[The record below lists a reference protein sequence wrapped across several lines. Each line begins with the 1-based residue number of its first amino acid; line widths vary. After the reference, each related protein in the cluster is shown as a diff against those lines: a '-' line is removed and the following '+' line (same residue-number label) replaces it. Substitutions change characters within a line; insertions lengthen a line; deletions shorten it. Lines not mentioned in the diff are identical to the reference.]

1 MKLSP
6 WLPRNGA
13 LCALMLSSPL
23 AAMNAQAADTPANP
37 AEVDKELGVVVV
49 TGNSAKGLRAE
60 SVEAGTFRG
69 ADVMSAPSTV
79 NVITR
84 EALDQQ
90 AAQGVYDAVRNT
102 AGVTRQQ
109 NGGETWDQLV
119 IRGMTVEN
127 RTNYRLNGSLSVMNF
142 AQVMMEDKERV
153 EVLKGASAIY
163 YGFTSPAGIVN
174 FVTKRPTDKPVT
186 SVSTNFDQYGT
197 AVASA
202 DVSRRFGSED
212 QYGLRLN
219 AGGGSQ
225 GSYLDG
231 ARNGDRRF
239 AALAFDWKASSR
251 LKISTDL
258 EYDYRKVTEQAGVTL
273 PTAVNGSITLP
284 HPVDAT
290 KMVGPKMSQFQTEA
304 INGLLRADY
313 SINDNWVATLETGH
327 AQTTRD
333 RNLATFKFNSAAAV
347 ATGDGKITGNS
358 QHTVVKSDLYKGELF
373 GTVKTWGISH
383 ELTFGISSTD
393 LSQDPIYQTTYSAG
407 AQNLY
412 DPVSVSTVT
421 FGSTPTSPTTAGL
434 TATDTGIYAVDRISL
449 GQHWQVIGGL
459 RDSNYKSDQGTDH
472 YDVTRVTP
480 MLAAIYQPT
489 SSLSLYSSFSQGV
502 EQGDTA
508 PSGSAN
514 SGQHMAP
521 GVSKQYEVGS
531 RWRSQGGTLL
541 SAALFDITRPGSYT
555 NSDNIYVS
563 DGEQRYRGLE
573 LSTQGQLTQR
583 LGWLTSAQWLDPS
596 FQHTTD
602 AYNGKLPE
610 NAARRTASAFLTYD
624 VAALQGLTVNGGAYY
639 TGRRPVNDL
648 DQAWLSSVTLYAAG
662 ARYVSHIG
670 GRKWTWQFN
679 VENLTD
685 KKYWAGAGTRLAA
698 GAPRTYKLGIKVDL

>member
-1 MKLSP
+1 MNPSP
-6 WLPRNGA
+6 QLRTCG
-13 LCALMLSSPL
+13 LLGLLLSSSIVSL
-23 AAMNAQAADTPANP
+23 SARAAEETSSSASQ
-37 AEVDKELGVVVV
+37 EKELGVVVV
-49 TGNSAKGLRAE
+49 TGDSAKGLRAE

-69 ADVMSAPSTV
+69 ADVMSVPSTV

-142 AQVMMEDKERV
+142 AQVMTEDKERI

-174 FVTKRPTDKPVT
+174 FVTKRPTDQPVT
-186 SVSTNFDQYGT
+186 SVATNFDQYGT

-202 DVSRRFGSED
+202 DISRRFGSED
-212 QYGLRLN
+212 QYGLRVN

-258 EYDYRKVTEQAGVTL
+258 EYDYRKVTEQVGVSL
-273 PTAVNGSITLP
+273 PTAVNGAISLP

-290 KMVGPKMSQFQTEA
+290 KMVGPGMAQFQTEEL
-304 INGLLRADY
+304 NGLLRADY
-313 SINDNWVATLETGH
+313 SLNDNWIATVETGH

-333 RNLATFKFNSAAAV
+333 RNLAIFKFNSAAAV

-358 QHTVVKSDLYKGELF
+358 QHLVVKSDLYKGELF
-373 GTVKTWGISH
+373 GTVNAFGIPH

-393 LSQDPIYQTTYSAG
+393 LSQDPVYQTTYTVGS
-407 AQNLY
+407 QNLY

-421 FGSTPTSPTTAGL
+421 YGATPTSPTTAGL
-434 TATDTGIYAVDRISL
+434 AATDTGIYALDRITL
-449 GQHWQVIGGL
+449 GRYWQVIGGL
-459 RDSNYKSDQGTDH
+459 RDSNYRSDQGTDH
-472 YDVTRVTP
+472 YDVSRVTP

-489 SSLSLYSSFSQGV
+489 SSLSFYSSFAQGV

-508 PSGSAN
+508 PTGSVNA
-514 SGQHMAP
+514 GQHMAP

-531 RWRSQGGTLL
+531 RWRSQAGTLV
-541 SAALFDITRPGSYT
+541 SVALFDITRPGSYT
-555 NSDNIYVS
+555 NSDNVYVS
-563 DGEQRYRGLE
+563 DGEQRYRGIE
-573 LSTQGQLTQR
+573 LSTQGKLTPR
-583 LGWLTSAQWLDPS
+583 LGWLTSAQLLDPS

-602 AYNGKLPE
+602 AYNGKQPE
-610 NAARRTASAFLTYD
+610 NAAKRTASAFLTYD
-624 VAALQGLTVNGGAYY
+624 VAALQGLSVNGGTYY

-648 DQAWLSSVTLYAAG
+648 DQAWLPGVALYAAG
-662 ARYVSHIG
+662 ARYVSQIG

-698 GAPRTYKLGIKVDL
+698 GAPRTFKFGIKVDL